1 LGRRRVKLTFPR
13 DAVTQPIIYEL
24 GHTYGVV
31 TNIRR
36 ADITRDEGWV
46 VLELDGDD
54 AALDSAVKFCED
66 RGVRVTPAEGDVVE
80 S

>member
-1 LGRRRVKLTFPR
+1 MARRRVKLIFPR
-13 DAVTQPIIYEL
+13 DAVTQPVIYEL
-24 GHTYGVV
+24 GHTCGVI

-46 VLELDGDD
+46 ILELEGEEDN
-54 AALDSAVKFCED
+54 LDRAVAYCEEQ
-66 RGVRVTPAEGDVVE
+66 GVRVTPAEGDVVE

>member
-1 LGRRRVKLTFPR
+1 MPRRRVKLTFPR
-13 DAVTQPIIYEL
+13 DAVTQPVIYEL
-24 GHTYGVV
+24 GHTCGVV

-46 VLELDGDD
+46 VLELDGTEENLD
-54 AALDSAVKFCED
+54 AAITYCEGQ
-66 RGVRVTPAEGDVVE
+66 GVRVTPVEGDVVE

>member
-1 LGRRRVKLTFPR
+1 VAKRRVKLTFPR
-13 DAVTQPIIYEL
+13 EAVTQPVIYEL
-24 GHTYGVV
+24 GHTCGVI

-46 VLELDGDD
+46 ILEIEGEEEQLD
-54 AALDSAVKFCED
+54 AATRYCEE

>member
-1 LGRRRVKLTFPR
+1 MPKRRVKLTFAR
-13 DAVTQPIIYEL
+13 DAVTQPVIYEL
-24 GHTYGVV
+24 GHTCEVI

-46 VLELDGDD
+46 VLELDGSEEG
-54 AALDSAVKFCED
+54 LDGAVRYCEE

>member
-1 LGRRRVKLTFPR
+1 VPKRRVKLTFPR
-13 DAVTQPIIYEL
+13 EAITQPVIYEL

-36 ADITRDEGWV
+36 ADITRDEGYV
-46 VLELDGDD
+46 VLELDGTEENLD
-54 AALDSAVKFCED
+54 AAIAYCED

>member
-1 LGRRRVKLTFPR
+1 MPRRRVKLTFPR
-13 DAVTQPIIYEL
+13 DAVTQPVIYEI
-24 GHTYGVV
+24 GNTYHVV

-46 VLELDGDD
+46 VLEMEGSDE
-54 AALDSAVKFCED
+54 ALDSATQYCED
-66 RGVRVTPAEGDVVE
+66 RGVRVTAAEGDVVE

>member
-1 LGRRRVKLTFPR
+1 VAKRRVKLTFPR
-13 DAVTQPIIYEL
+13 EAVTQPIIYEL
-24 GHTYGVV
+24 GHTCGVV

-46 VLELDGDD
+46 VLELEGED
-54 AALDSAVKFCED
+54 AQLDVAVRFCED